1 METATIREIQHNFAA
16 YVRRVEQGEKIA
28 IRRRN
33 QIVARLIP
41 DGASAPALRKVDW
54 GEVRERRTRLWGK
67 TAHSRGKPLSEI
79 VSEARGD
86 R

>member
-1 METATIREIQHNFAA
+1 METATIREMQHNFAA

-33 QIVARLIP
+33 QIVARLVS
-41 DGASAPALRKVDW
+41 DGVSAPAVRKVDW
-54 GEVRERRTRLWGK
+54 GEVRERRERLWGK
-67 TAHSRGKPLSEI
+67 GRPRGKPLSEI